1 MTNREERV
9 RAARSALTNVLDL
22 KRHDRVLIVT
32 DTVTRGVAEVF
43 AATAEAEGCDTDTY
57 LIPEQGRPHA
67 APPAGMIDRL
77 AGRTVVINAFSAA
90 NAEVPFRIAWIHAI
104 EATQRIRLGHAP
116 GITEAMLD
124 DGPLAV
130 DYAAMR
136 TRADRLIDN
145 LRDAV
150 SVRITAPG
158 GTDLVLGLRGR
169 TFQSDLHA
177 TVETGVNLP
186 CGEVYCAPVETE
198 GEGVLVA
205 DGPIG
210 AIGKPAAPV
219 TLDLS
224 GGHVTRV
231 TCADAALR
239 AEIEALC
246 ATDASASVV
255 GELGIGLNPGA
266 RLVGCMLEDEK
277 ALRTAHI
284 AFGSN
289 EDMPG
294 GCNHSSVHIDY
305 LFHTPSMDVAY
316 EDGSHR
322 QLMRDGQFVV

>member
-1 MTNREERV
+1 MKNREDRV
-9 RAARSALTNVLDL
+9 RAVRGALTNVLDL
-22 KRHDRVLIVT
+22 KRQDRVLVVT
-32 DTVTRGVAEVF
+32 DAITRGVGDVF

-57 LIPEQGRPHA
+57 LIPEQGRPLA
-67 APPAGMIDRL
+67 ALPAGMVERL
-77 AGRTVVINAFSAA
+77 DGRTVVINAFSAS
-90 NAEVPFRIAWIHAI
+90 NAEVPFRIAWLRAI
-104 EATQRIRLGHAP
+104 EATRRIRLGHAP

-136 TRADRLIDN
+136 ARGDRLIEN

-158 GTDLVLGLRGR
+158 GTDLTLGLRGR
-169 TFQSDLHA
+169 PFQTDVRA
-177 TVETGVNLP
+177 TVEIGVNLP

-219 TLDLS
+219 TLELS
-224 GGHVTRV
+224 GGRVTRV
-231 TCADAALR
+231 ACADAALR

-246 ATDASASVV
+246 AADATANVV
-255 GELGIGLNPGA
+255 CELGIGLNPGA

-294 GCNHSSVHIDY
+294 GRNRSSVHIDY
-305 LFHTPSMDVAY
+305 LFHTPSMDVTY
-316 EDGSHR
+316 LDGSHR
-322 QLMRDGQFVV
+322 QLMRDGQFT

>member
-67 APPAGMIDRL
+67 APPAAMIDRL
-77 AGRTVVINAFSAA
+77 ADRTVVINAFSAA
-90 NAEVPFRIAWIHAI
+90 NAEVPFRIAWIRAI

-136 TRADRLIDN
+136 TRGERLIDN

-150 SVRITAPG
+150 SVHITAPG

-169 TFQSDLHA
+169 PFQSDLHA
-177 TVETGVNLP
+177 TIETGVNLP

-219 TLDLS
+219 TLELS
-224 GGHVTRV
+224 GGRVTRV
-231 TCADAALR
+231 SCADAALR

-246 ATDASASVV
+246 ATDASASIV

-284 AFGSN
+284 AFGNN

-294 GCNHSSVHIDY
+294 GCNVSSVHIDY